1 MVLNVPENCA
11 DNLAIDEDLALE
23 GSFVNSNHETRLLAI
38 QVGIQNE
45 VDKALS
51 MIEQPKALS
60 TEISKV
66 CIADHFEVARRVG
79 KQSRYAC
86 SA

>member
-60 TEISKV
+60 T
-66 CIADHFEVARRVG
+66 DHFEVARRVG